1 MKTLIIHDLSASTE
15 LDSKTMADIHGGRMK
30 IPGQHN
36 NGTILV
42 SPDGE
47 PVDVYVD
54 GVLQNSVGDGFYHTH

>member
-1 MKTLIIHDLSASTE
+1 MKTLTIHDLTASAE
-15 LDSKTMADIHGGRMK
+15 LDHTTMADIQGGRMK

-47 PVDVYVD
+47 PVDVYLD
-54 GVLQNSVGDGFYHTH
+54 GVLQNSVGDGFYHTR